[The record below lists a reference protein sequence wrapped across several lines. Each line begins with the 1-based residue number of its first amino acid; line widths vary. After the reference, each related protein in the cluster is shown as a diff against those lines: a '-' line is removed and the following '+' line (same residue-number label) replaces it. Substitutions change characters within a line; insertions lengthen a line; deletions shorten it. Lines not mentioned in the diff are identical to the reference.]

1 MLNNLQERFQCLTP
15 RERVIVVVTIL
26 AALWGSWDHFF
37 YQSVALKQAT
47 LKQELI
53 SLNKQISSQQE
64 ITTQLEVG
72 GNIDPNA
79 DNQNKLNKLKAHYGH
94 LQDQVMQGNKKFV
107 PPSLMAKALNDMLK
121 QNQELTLIK
130 LSTLPVTTLLAEKQQ
145 NFPIYKHGLVMTFT
159 GKYTDTLNYLKTLEN
174 LPWAII
180 WESFDY
186 QVKEFPMAEITVH
199 IVTLSFEKDWL
210 GV

>member
-1 MLNNLQERFQCLTP
+1 MLNNLQERFQSLTP

-79 DNQNKLNKLKAHYGH
+79 DNQNKLNKLKAQYGH

>member
-1 MLNNLQERFQCLTP
+1 MLDNLQERFQSLTL
-15 RERVIVVVTIL
+15 RERFIVVVAFL

-37 YQSVALKQAT
+37 YQPVALKKMS
-47 LKQELI
+47 LNQELVGI
-53 SLNKQISSQQE
+53 NKQIKNQQE
-64 ITTQLEVG
+64 IATQLEAVS
-72 GNIDPNA
+72 NIDPNA
-79 DNQNKLNKLKAHYGH
+79 DNQKKLNKLKVQYGH
-94 LQDQVMQGNKKFV
+94 LQDRVMRDNKKFV
-107 PPSLMAKALNDMLK
+107 SPSLMAKALNDMLK
-121 QNQELTLIK
+121 QNQALTLIK
-130 LSTLPVTTLLAEKQQ
+130 LTTLPVTTLLAEKQQ

-159 GKYTDTLNYLKTLEN
+159 GKYIDTLNYLKALEN

-186 QVKEFPMAEITVH
+186 QVKEYPMAEITIQ

>member
-79 DNQNKLNKLKAHYGH
+79 DNQNKLNKLKAQYGH